1 MNRTRNSSINLS
13 SIKHKASVTGA
24 FTKHIVLSATDI
36 STYFS
41 LFLNN
46 SKARDK
52 FLAMF
57 QYYFEFTCACAQY
70 SSIESIRKRYK
81 ESKNSP

>member
-1 MNRTRNSSINLS
+1 MLRNLS
-13 SIKHKASVTGA
+13 SNSLSSELRQKASLPGRLTKNLVLGA
-24 FTKHIVLSATDI
+24 SDF

-57 QYYFEFTCACAQY
+57 QYYFDFTCTCAQY
-70 SSIESIRKRYK
+70 SSIEAVRKRYR
-81 ESKNSP
+81 ESTLAT

>member
-1 MNRTRNSSINLS
+1 MLRNFSHEDLT
-13 SIKHKASVTGA
+13 KLKQKASLTGKL
-24 FTKHIVLSATDI
+24 TKDIVISASNV
-36 STYFS
+36 STFMS

-57 QYYFEFTCACAQY
+57 QYYFDFTCACAQY
-70 SSIESIRKRYK
+70 SSIDSIRKRYR
-81 ESKNSP
+81 

>member
-1 MNRTRNSSINLS
+1 MLRNLS
-13 SIKHKASVTGA
+13 SQNLPGHLRSRDSITGRL
-24 FTKHIVLSATDI
+24 TKNIVLGASDF

-57 QYYFEFTCACAQY
+57 QYYFDFTCTCAQY
-70 SSIESIRKRYK
+70 SSIESIRKRYR
-81 ESKNSP
+81 ESTFAV

>member
-1 MNRTRNSSINLS
+1 MHRGNSTNDFQTVRRTDSMTREFTRGFVIG
-13 SIKHKASVTGA
+13 ASN
-24 FTKHIVLSATDI
+24 F

-57 QYYFEFTCACAQY
+57 QYYFDFTCTCAQY
-70 SSIESIRKRYK
+70 SSIEQIRRRYRDRTSNK
-81 ESKNSP
+81 